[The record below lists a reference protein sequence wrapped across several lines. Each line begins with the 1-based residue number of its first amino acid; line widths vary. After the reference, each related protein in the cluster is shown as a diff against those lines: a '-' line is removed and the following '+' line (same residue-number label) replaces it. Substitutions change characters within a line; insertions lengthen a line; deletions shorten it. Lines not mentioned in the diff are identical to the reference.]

1 MSKIY
6 IALGSNLEEP
16 SQQIY
21 KAINLI
27 NSIDELSVTHTS
39 SLYKTKPIGKVDQPD
54 FINAAIKLEGD
65 ISPENLHTALQDI
78 ETQAGRIRKE
88 LNEPRTLDLDI
99 LLIDDLIMKT
109 KKLTIP
115 HPRMHQRQFVIV
127 PLFEINQKLNIPGIG
142 PINKIL
148 KMLPDQ
154 GVVKI

>member
-6 IALGSNLEEP
+6 IALGSNLDEP
-16 SQQIY
+16 SEQIY
-21 KAINLI
+21 KAIN
-27 NSIDELSVTHTS
+27 SIDAVDDLSVTHIS
-39 SLYKTKPIGKVDQPD
+39 SLYKTKPIGKIDQPD
-54 FINAAIKLEGD
+54 FINAVIEVEGD
-65 ISPENLHTALQDI
+65 ISPENLHAALQAI
-78 ETQAGRIRKE
+78 ETQAGRIRIE

-109 KKLTIP
+109 KKLTVP

-142 PINKIL
+142 SINKIL
-148 KMLPDQ
+148 KSLPDQ

>member
-16 SQQIY
+16 RKQIY
-21 KAINLI
+21 RAINLI
-27 NSIDELSVTHTS
+27 DAIDEISVTQKS
-39 SLYKTKPIGKVDQPD
+39 SLYKTKPIGKIDQPD
-54 FINAAIKLEGD
+54 FINAAIEVEGN

-78 ETQAGRIRKE
+78 ETQTGRIRME

-109 KKLTIP
+109 KKLTVP
-115 HPRMHQRQFVIV
+115 HPRMHQREFVIV

-142 PINKIL
+142 SIDEIL
-148 KMLPDQ
+148 KSLPDQ

>member
-27 NSIDELSVTHTS
+27 DAIDELSVTCKS
-39 SLYKTKPIGKVDQPD
+39 SLYKTKPIGRIDQPD
-54 FINAAIKLEGD
+54 FINAAIEVEGN

-78 ETQAGRIRKE
+78 ETQTGRIRME

-109 KKLTIP
+109 KKLTVP
-115 HPRMHQRQFVIV
+115 HPRMHQREFVIV

-142 PINKIL
+142 SIDDIL
-148 KMLPDQ
+148 KSLPDQ

>member
-27 NSIDELSVTHTS
+27 DAIDELSVTRKS
-39 SLYKTKPIGKVDQPD
+39 SLYKTKPIGKIDQPD
-54 FINAAIKLEGD
+54 FINAAIEVEGN

-78 ETQAGRIRKE
+78 ETQAGRIRME

-109 KKLTIP
+109 KKLTVP

-142 PINKIL
+142 SIDDIL
-148 KMLPDQ
+148 KSLPDQ

>member
-27 NSIDELSVTHTS
+27 DAIDELSVTHTS
-39 SLYKTKPIGKVDQPD
+39 SLYKTKPIGKIDQPD
-54 FINAAIKLEGD
+54 FINAAVKVEGD
-65 ISPENLHTALQDI
+65 ISPENLHAALQDI
-78 ETQAGRIRKE
+78 ETQAGRIRME

-109 KKLTIP
+109 KKLTVP

-142 PINKIL
+142 SIDEIL
-148 KMLPDQ
+148 KSLPDQ